1 MLAGWGIYVLGSC
14 VVRRIVGNVHHVF
27 PPIPLLTQTHILE
40 TGIIYVSQRFEAAV
54 VAAVIFVC
62 GIAKK

>member
-14 VVRRIVGNVHHVF
+14 VVRRIVGNVHHVL
-27 PPIPLLTQTHILE
+27 PPSLLTQTHILE

-62 GIAKK
+62 GIAKKK